1 MKQSIPE
8 TITLLFQHMG
18 ISSPSV
24 SIETDTLGTVYGVET
39 SDSRLFL
46 GNNGEALIALNHIV
60 KRIVEKP
67 KEGEFSVDVNNY
79 QKNRNDELRAKARVY
94 AERAKAFQSDVE
106 MDSMSSYEHMVVHAA
121 LMDDP
126 NIKTES
132 KGTGRERKVVVKYV
146 QNDG

>member
-24 SIETDTLGTVYGVET
+24 SIETDTLGTVYGGGT

-60 KRIVEKP
+60 KR
-67 KEGEFSVDVNNY
+67 DCWR
-79 QKNRNDELRAKARVY
+79 NRK
-94 AERAKAFQSDVE
+94 
-106 MDSMSSYEHMVVHAA
+106 
-121 LMDDP
+121 
-126 NIKTES
+126 
-132 KGTGRERKVVVKYV
+132 KGSFW
-146 QNDG
+146 